1 MAGFRTVVIQSPCK
15 LTYKDGFL
23 IIRGDEVRTVHISE
37 LHTLILDTTMVTL
50 TGYLICELMHE
61 KVNVI
66 FCDEK
71 RNPCGQVL
79 PYAGSHDTAARMM
92 SQANWSDARK
102 AALWQQIIQQK
113 ILNQAGVMQ
122 EVSVEAARQIA
133 AFAETV
139 TPGDAT
145 NREGHAA
152 KVYFNRIFG
161 KDFSR
166 DLKSDRNAALN
177 YGYSLLL
184 SCFNKEVTAR
194 GYATQLGI
202 HHRNAYNSFNLS
214 CDLMEPFRFLV
225 DEVVLHQGERTFDKE
240 YKYELLDIL
249 NTEICYQQQKM
260 YVSTAIARFVRN
272 TTDYLDGQT
281 EWTEGMM
288 MHYEDASHESHRDV

>member
-1 MAGFRTVVIQSPCK
+1 MAGFRTVVIQNPCK

-23 IIRGDEVRTVHISE
+23 IIRGDEVRTIHLSE

-50 TGYLICELMHE
+50 TAYLISELMKE
-61 KVNVI
+61 KISVI

-79 PYAGSHDTAARMM
+79 PCDGSHDTAARMM
-92 SQANWSDARK
+92 SQAKWSDERK
-102 AALWQQIIQQK
+102 AFLWQKIIRQK
-113 ILNQAGVMQ
+113 ILNQAGVIR
-122 EVSVEAARQIA
+122 EVSAEAAKQIA
-133 AFAETV
+133 AFSENV
-139 TPGDAT
+139 TLGDAT

-177 YGYSLLL
+177 YGYSLIL
-184 SCFNKEVTAR
+184 SCFNKEITAR

-202 HHRNAYNSFNLS
+202 HHHNAYNAFNLAS
-214 CDLMEPFRFLV
+214 DLMEPFRFLV
-225 DEVVLHQGERTFDKE
+225 DEVVLHQEDRIFDKA

-249 NTEICYQQQKM
+249 NAAVCYQHQSM
-260 YVSTAIARFVRN
+260 FVNTAIARYVRN
-272 TTDYLDGQT
+272 TTDYLDGHI
-281 EWTEGMM
+281 EWSEGLM
-288 MHYEDASHESHRDV
+288 MHYEDASHESHCDV